1 MTYAL
6 EVQLLLK
13 CAKEHRESKV
23 RKSLNIGT
31 MTRKI

>member
-23 RKSLNIGT
+23 RKSLNSAKT
-31 MTRKI
+31 LER